1 MFRALGTREG
11 EPREDIGYDVIL
23 ASLVFDFEGVF
34 GEAVYPTFNTSGRC
48 KIQVQEISKR
58 RVICSEQE
66 LLAEEEHSEV
76 FDGTHKGVQLHFV
89 RGVIAFRTAEG
100 PRVESYRV
108 LRASIFKALLEDGT
122 NGDTA
127 AVGLEDEVTFR
138 VRKAHDARL

>member
-1 MFRALGTREG
+1 M
-11 EPREDIGYDVIL
+11 
-23 ASLVFDFEGVF
+23 FDFEGVF
-34 GEAVYPTFNTSGRC
+34 GEAEYPTFNTSGRG
-48 KIQVQEISKR
+48 KIPAQEISTR

-76 FDGTHKGVQLHFV
+76 FDCTHNGVQLHFV
-89 RGVIAFRTAEG
+89 RGVIVFGTADG
-100 PRVESYRV
+100 TRVEAYRV
-108 LRASIFKALLEDGT
+108 LQASVFKALLEDGT